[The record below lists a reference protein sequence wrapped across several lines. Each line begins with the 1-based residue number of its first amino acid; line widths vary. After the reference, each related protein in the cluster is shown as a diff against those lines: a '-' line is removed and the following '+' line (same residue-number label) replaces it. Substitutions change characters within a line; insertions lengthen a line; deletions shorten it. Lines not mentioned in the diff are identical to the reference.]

1 MNLIQSLTA
10 ALALFTAS
18 LGTGYAATPVN
29 VNTADA
35 ATLAESLDGIGQAK
49 AQAIVDYRQKHGPF
63 KSADDLVNVKGI
75 GLATLE
81 KNRDAI
87 RLADGAAAKPAK

>member
-18 LGTGYAATPVN
+18 FGFAATPVN

-49 AQAIVDYRQKHGPF
+49 AQAIVDYRQKNGPF
-63 KSADDLVNVKGI
+63 KNADDLVNVKGI

-87 RLADGAAAKPAK
+87 RLADGAAVKPAK